1 MDSFESGLFL
11 SCSTPAP
18 KKSST
23 NPFKPGNSF
32 RSEQVDNTKGNAS
45 IYLPWTNF
53 GTLLAAIQQT
63 NSNSRLAKP
72 IKLPDD
78 YHGRTCLRGYLRP
91 CERCAVINGWTAEES
106 AGFLSAALRDEA
118 QKIAWYVGCDCGDYL
133 KLLARI
139 ELRFGV
145 EKQTELFQARLHNRR
160 QQECDSLKAL
170 ASDIR
175 NMVSLAY

>member
-1 MDSFESGLFL
+1 MPFVRQAFLFMSQAGVIFWLLWFGAVLEHVAMDSFESGLFL

-23 NPFKPGNSF
+23 NSFKPGNSF

-106 AGFLSAALRDEA
+106 AGFLSAALRD
-118 QKIAWYVGCDCGDYL
+118 
-133 KLLARI
+133 
-139 ELRFGV
+139 
-145 EKQTELFQARLHNRR
+145 
-160 QQECDSLKAL
+160 
-170 ASDIR
+170 
-175 NMVSLAY
+175 